1 MTQPESL
8 EEIMRGVLA
17 GMGLP
22 APSISQTLQENWAKV
37 AGEPWTGN
45 TRPLFV
51 REKELIVEAV
61 SMALVGMLRYC
72 IGDLLRHIDE
82 HLGEG
87 IVDSVR
93 VVGPTRG

>member
-1 MTQPESL
+1 MNQPESL

-17 GMGLP
+17 HMGLP
-22 APSISQTLQENWAKV
+22 APSLTNSLQENWAEV
-37 AGEPWTGN
+37 AGEPWADQ

-51 REKELIVEAV
+51 RDKELMVEAV

-72 IGDLLRHIDE
+72 TGDLLRRLDR

-87 IVDSVR
+87 VVESVR